1 MFEEMVCC
9 CQSGTVAVYTK
20 ATAAMLL
27 LLLGHTLAVAPGD
40 ESDDCEVPDYPV
52 NIRVLLDS
60 WRYQTLLPPENDDTT
75 TNAVWTT
82 YNDRGQQEGVV
93 SHLCKQSQ
101 SSILSTVF
109 LLQWIAAGGMCG
121 DSAVTVCSRSEGSKL
136 LLTQIIDKS
145 LPSPDEYPVRVFVN
159 ISYSFIDCPPGPGHC
174 DREFELQFAEMTGD
188 QVFAVRGNDSDIMP
202 DNHIRDTEI
211 GEMQLYFD
219 LNANKNEQ
227 FRLALVS
234 RSNGACVTV
243 SRVLVYRY
251 ECPDNERQSVGLTH
265 RPATQAP
272 VTGVVSATPQCV
284 ENSDHAEHSRPE
296 LLVCTAQGM
305 WQNDL
310 TLCVCNDGY
319 YRERDI
325 CILDS
330 TATFWPVII
339 PYNVNEE
346 QGNTKVCFLSA
357 SGTNI
362 STKILT
368 RDVTAISE

>member
-1 MFEEMVCC
+1 M
-9 CQSGTVAVYTK
+9 AVYTK

-75 TNAVWTT
+75 TNAAWTT
-82 YNDRGQQEGVV
+82 YNERRPQEGVV
-93 SHLCKQSQ
+93 SRLCRQSQ

-109 LLQWIAAGGMCG
+109 LVQWIAAGGMCG
-121 DSAVTVCSRSEGSKL
+121 DSAVAVCSRSEGSKL
-136 LLTQIIDKS
+136 LLIQIIDKS
-145 LPSPDEYPVRVFVN
+145 LPAPDEYPVRVFVN
-159 ISYSFIDCPPGPGHC
+159 ISYSFMGCPPGSSGTGQGSNC
-174 DREFELQFAEMTGD
+174 DLEFELQFAETTD
-188 QVFAVRGNDSDIMP
+188 NQVFESDIMP
-202 DNHIRDTEI
+202 DNYIHDNDDGEI
-211 GEMQLYFD
+211 QLYFD
-219 LNANKNEQ
+219 LNTNKNEQ

-234 RSNGACVTV
+234 RPNATCVTV

-251 ECPDNERQSVGLTH
+251 ECPDNERQSVGLTR

-272 VTGVVSATPQCV
+272 VTGVVSATPECV

-296 LLVCTAQGM
+296 LLVCTAKGG

-325 CILDS
+325 CRGTANYSVILYS
-330 TATFWPVII
+330 FI
-339 PYNVNEE
+339 
-346 QGNTKVCFLSA
+346 FLIQQPAHS
-357 SGTNI
+357 
-362 STKILT
+362 
-368 RDVTAISE
+368 VQ

>member
-1 MFEEMVCC
+1 M
-9 CQSGTVAVYTK
+9 AL
-20 ATAAMLL
+20 LL

-75 TNAVWTT
+75 TNAAWTT
-82 YNDRGQQEGVV
+82 HNERGPQEGVV
-93 SHLCKQSQ
+93 SHLCKQPQ

-109 LLQWIAAGGMCG
+109 LVQWIAAGRMCG
-121 DSAVTVCSRSEGSKL
+121 DSAVAVCRSEGSKV

-145 LPSPDEYPVRVFVN
+145 LPAPDEYPVRVFVN
-159 ISYSFIDCPPGPGHC
+159 ISYSFMDCPPGSSGPGHSSNC
-174 DREFELQFAEMTGD
+174 DREFDLQFAEMTGD
-188 QVFAVRGNDSDIMP
+188 QVFALRGSDIMP
-202 DNHIRDTEI
+202 DNHISDTEI

-219 LNANKNEQ
+219 LNNNENEQ

-234 RSNGACVTV
+234 RHNAACVSV

-251 ECPDNERQSVGLTH
+251 ECSDNERESVGLTR

-272 VTGVVSATPQCV
+272 VTGEVSVTPQCV
-284 ENSDHAEHSRPE
+284 KNSDHVVTSKPE
-296 LLVCTAQGM
+296 LLVCTAQGR

-310 TLCVCNDGY
+310 TVCVCNDGY

-330 TATFWPVII
+330 TATFRPVII

-362 STKILT
+362 SIKILT

>member
-1 MFEEMVCC
+1 M
-9 CQSGTVAVYTK
+9 AVYTK
-20 ATAAMLL
+20 ATVAMLL

-40 ESDDCEVPDYPV
+40 ESDDCEVSDYPV

-60 WRYQTLLPPENDDTT
+60 WRYQTLLPSENDDTT
-75 TNAVWTT
+75 TNAAWTT
-82 YNDRGQQEGVV
+82 YNERGHQEGVV

-109 LLQWIAAGGMCG
+109 LVQWIAAGGMCG
-121 DSAVTVCSRSEGSKL
+121 DSAVAVCSRSEGSKV

-145 LPSPDEYPVRVFVN
+145 LPALDEYPVRVFVN
-159 ISYSFIDCPPGPGHC
+159 ISYSFMDCPPGPGHSSNC

-188 QVFAVRGNDSDIMP
+188 QIFALRGSVIMP
-202 DNHIRDTEI
+202 DNHIRDPEI

-219 LNANKNEQ
+219 LNNNENEQ
-227 FRLALVS
+227 FRVALVS
-234 RSNGACVTV
+234 RPNATCVTV

-251 ECPDNERQSVGLTH
+251 ECPDNERQSVGLAR

-272 VTGVVSATPQCV
+272 VTGEVSATPQCV
-284 ENSDHAEHSRPE
+284 ENSDHVEHSRPE

-325 CILDS
+325 CRG
-330 TATFWPVII
+330 
-339 PYNVNEE
+339 NEIC
-346 QGNTKVCFLSA
+346 QSA
-357 SGTNI
+357 V
-362 STKILT
+362 KF
-368 RDVTAISE
+368 